1 MTAGLLGSSIVWF
14 REGFEIWLILQM
26 TFLLVSNNRQKI
38 VLLTSSFLGVLSALI
53 LGVLAKEF
61 VEKDFAFIEG
71 ITAIIASGLLFWT
84 AWYCHGAQKNL
95 KLIQENL
102 KNDGSIFA
110 LAAVVFL
117 TVLREGAEIVVF
129 LSGLYVAGSSLF
141 DLSAGAIIGLGILVL
156 VAFFA
161 TQKLKKIP
169 VSKIFSSSKWLFTIL
184 ASYFLYYGIHELI
197 E

>member
-1 MTAGLLGSSIVWF
+1 
-14 REGFEIWLILQM
+14 M
-26 TFLLVSNNRQKI
+26 TFLLISNNRQKI

-102 KNDGSIFA
+102 KNDGSILA

-161 TQKLKKIP
+161 TQKLKKFQYQN
-169 VSKIFSSSKWLFTIL
+169 FSSSKWLFTIL